1 MDGAVPNVEE
11 KAGKYES
18 EPGVTNLADRPTVCS
33 RLLLEP
39 GGGRLS
45 HISVSRRPGPAPV
58 LVCLCHFRDTVP
70 DLTRKIDS
78 YLKSCEID
86 GYLVFP
92 LFARPD
98 RPSPFFPPKL
108 LYQNVSF
115 GRTMNLATIPS
126 VYGWE
131 RVSLAQLAFD
141 EISSYLRSVYE
152 LFSSSKK
159 ENIPFTKVVLVAS
172 TIERSRYISKGGI
185 GKVNNVAISKRN
197 IPVKSPFRGENEK
210 DNYFATLKRWGVL
223 FIGLAK
229 DS

>member
-1 MDGAVPNVEE
+1 MDGAVSNVEE

-18 EPGVTNLADRPTVCS
+18 EPGVTNLADCPTVCS

-141 EISSYLRSVYE
+141 EISELSSLR
-152 LFSSSKK
+152 L
-159 ENIPFTKVVLVAS
+159 
-172 TIERSRYISKGGI
+172 
-185 GKVNNVAISKRN
+185 
-197 IPVKSPFRGENEK
+197 
-210 DNYFATLKRWGVL
+210 
-223 FIGLAK
+223 
-229 DS
+229 

>member
-1 MDGAVPNVEE
+1 MIYGWRGSERGRE
-11 KAGKYES
+11 SGKYES

-141 EISSYLRSVYE
+141 EISSAI
-152 LFSSSKK
+152 FA
-159 ENIPFTKVVLVAS
+159 PFM
-172 TIERSRYISKGGI
+172 
-185 GKVNNVAISKRN
+185 
-197 IPVKSPFRGENEK
+197 
-210 DNYFATLKRWGVL
+210 NYFPPPKKKIFHLQK
-223 FIGLAK
+223 
-229 DS
+229 